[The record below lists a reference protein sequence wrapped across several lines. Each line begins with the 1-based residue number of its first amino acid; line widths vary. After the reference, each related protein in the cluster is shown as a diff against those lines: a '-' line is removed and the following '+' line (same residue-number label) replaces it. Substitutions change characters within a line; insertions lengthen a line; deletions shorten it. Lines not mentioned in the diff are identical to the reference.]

1 MISSPSELRHRGVKG
16 TQSATL
22 RRARQLQQQQQ
33 QKRARSPYDEASASI
48 TQSTNQVIIIGGGL
62 AGLSAAHAVLEHGG
76 SVVLVDKCPFL
87 GGNSTK
93 ATSGINGTP
102 TQAQRDADVKDSQRL
117 FEEDTNRSF
126 HGGKDGPVHPLV
138 RELTR
143 LSAPSVDWLV
153 HRFQLDL
160 SVLGQLG
167 GHSAPRTHRGKERFP
182 GMTITYALLA
192 ELEKA
197 AEQSPRTARIINR
210 ARVVRLIREGT
221 GPVVGCVYEQN
232 GKQYDLRGPVIIA
245 TGGYAADFSK
255 DSLLAKYRPDLLDLS
270 TTNGE
275 HATGDGVKMASAV
288 GAALCDME
296 RVQVHPTGLVH
307 PDEVKAKVKFLAAE
321 ALRGTGAIVLDGKG
335 KRFMNEL
342 GRRDYCSAKMME
354 NVGPFRLVLNSKCAA
369 EMMWHCKHYEGRGL
383 MKFYD
388 SGSALAKAIGIKA
401 SELQREFNAYN
412 KIAASKKDPFE
423 KQFFKNTPYTLKD
436 TFYVAVIEPVVH
448 YTMGGVKVNELA
460 EVIDESTARAVGG
473 LYAVGEVMGGVHGV
487 NRLGGNSLLDCV
499 VYGRVAGEQVCRY
512 MLSTYV
518 VYPKF
523 NQPPPIPTEQLDSTS
538 HVAETGSFSIP
549 KPATIPS
556 RKYTIA
562 EVAKHNKPEDC
573 WIVVGGEV
581 LDVTR
586 FLPDHPGGKRAIMLF
601 AGKDATNEFD
611 MIHKRDVIRKYV
623 PEAVIGHLAL
633 S

>member
-1 MISSPSELRHRGVKG
+1 M
-16 TQSATL
+16 A
-22 RRARQLQQQQQ
+22 A
-33 QKRARSPYDEASASI
+33 
-48 TQSTNQVIIIGGGL
+48 NQVIIIGGGL

-255 DSLLAKYRPDLLDLS
+255 DSLLAKYRPNLLGLS

-512 MLSTYV
+512 MLSTYLGPQAGNRLSV
-518 VYPKF
+518 IASHLVPVAA
-523 NQPPPIPTEQLDSTS
+523 QPPAPATAPTPAVTTALP
-538 HVAETGSFSIP
+538 VAP
-549 KPATIPS
+549 KPRAPL
-556 RKYTIA
+556 RKISLA
-562 EVAKHNKPEDC
+562 EVAKHNKENDC
-573 WIVVGGEV
+573 WIVIGKQV
-581 LDVTR
+581 LDLTK
-586 FLPDHPGGKRAIMLF
+586 FLPDHPGGKKAVLLF
-601 AGKDATNEFD
+601 AGKNATAEFD
-611 MIHKRDVIRKYV
+611 MLHKREVIEKYA
-623 PEAVIGHLAL
+623 PESIIGDLE
-633 S
+633 